1 MDMNIGKLSR
11 KHIYL
16 IAGGVLLLLFFLIPV
31 DSTNKEANKEQQ
43 TAQVSISQNEE
54 VTQDEKVVEPTTTSE
69 SPELVKVV
77 SVVDGDTF
85 KVSIDGKTKT
95 VRLIGVD
102 TPETVDP
109 RKEVQCFGKEASDK
123 TKEILTDKTVRL
135 EIDQTQGEQDKYGRL
150 LRYVFLEDG
159 TFFNNLLIEQGY
171 AHEYTYDT
179 PYKYQSDFKAS
190 EKSAREAQRGLWN
203 PTTCGGNTTTSVPVA
218 TPSTTTTVTTPT
230 VTTSPPAQNNPAP
243 ANKYYT
249 SSYRT
254 SKYYYPEAC
263 DGWKSL
269 SSSYLKS
276 FNSLEDLLVAYPS
289 RTLSPQCQ

>member
-1 MDMNIGKLSR
+1 MGKLNR

-16 IAGGVLLLLFFLIPV
+16 IAGGILLLLLFIIPSNHAAK
-31 DSTNKEANKEQQ
+31 DTEKDQQ
-43 TAQVSISQNEE
+43 VAQVSNSQVEAIDSNNPAINSEE
-54 VTQDEKVVEPTTTSE
+54 LG
-69 SPELVKVV
+69 LVKVV
-77 SVVDGDTF
+77 LVVDGDTI
-85 KVSIDGKTKT
+85 KASVNGETKT
-95 VRLIGVD
+95 IRLIGVD

-123 TKEILTDKTVRL
+123 TKESLTDKMVRL
-135 EIDQTQGEQDKYGRL
+135 EVDSTQGDQDKYGRL

-159 TFFNNLLIEQGY
+159 TLFNNLLIEQGY

-190 EKSAREAQRGLWN
+190 EKSAREAQRGLWDPN
-203 PTTCGGNTTTSVPVA
+203 TCGGSTTEA
-218 TPSTTTTVTTPT
+218 TPIITTVITPTTPT
-230 VTTSPPAQNNPAP
+230 PTQNNPA
-243 ANKYYT
+243 AAVTRYYT

-276 FNSLEDLLVAYPS
+276 FNSLEDLLAAYPS

>member
-1 MDMNIGKLSR
+1 MGKLNR

-16 IAGGVLLLLFFLIPV
+16 IAGGILLLLFFIIPSNPAAK
-31 DSTNKEANKEQQ
+31 DTEKDQQ
-43 TAQVSISQNEE
+43 VAQVSNSQVEAIDSNNPAINSEE
-54 VTQDEKVVEPTTTSE
+54 PG
-69 SPELVKVV
+69 LVKVV
-77 SVVDGDTF
+77 SVVDGDTIKAF
-85 KVSIDGKTKT
+85 LNGETKT
-95 VRLIGVD
+95 IRLIGVD

-123 TKEILTDKTVRL
+123 TKESLTDKMVRL
-135 EIDQTQGEQDKYGRL
+135 EVDSTQGDQDKYGRL

-159 TFFNNLLIEQGY
+159 TLFNNLLIEQGY
-171 AHEYTYDT
+171 AHEYTYDN

-190 EKSAREAQRGLWN
+190 EKSAREAQRGLWDPN
-203 PTTCGGNTTTSVPVA
+203 TCGENTTA
-218 TPSTTTTVTTPT
+218 T
-230 VTTSPPAQNNPAP
+230 
-243 ANKYYT
+243 KYYT
-249 SSYRT
+249 SSDKT